1 MRRLGYDVGTGKYA
15 FAITEPGSPLDK
27 AADVFALETATVWH
41 TLAAAMIGGP
51 ELSADE
57 ANFVLARV
65 VESLGEVLPLA
76 AQCVADNPAADL
88 PMYADSGQDIGA
100 AMRDMQP

>member
-1 MRRLGYDVGTGKYA
+1 MGKAAYA
-15 FAITEPGSPLDK
+15 VTEPGGVLEK
-27 AADVFALETATVWH
+27 AADVFALESATAWH
-41 TLAAAMIGGP
+41 CLAAAMIGGP

-76 AQCVADNPAADL
+76 AQCIADNPAADL
-88 PMYADSGQDIGA
+88 PMYAESGQDIGA